1 MIEDSTIEAFNS
13 RLTVDLNNYKK
24 FTPAQRDRVKKYGS
38 DAEALLKN
46 RELALFVHHFKFDLA
61 DSLITISGHTP
72 DDNSR
77 RVAVANQ
84 LAGMDAFIACL
95 KRAVMIKNR
104 VIEWEQTPDTTKRHP
119 MDAG

>member
-1 MIEDSTIEAFNS
+1 MIQDTTIEAFNT
-13 RLTVDLNNYKK
+13 RFTVDLNNYKK
-24 FTPAQRDRVKKYGS
+24 FTPAQRDQAKKYGS

-61 DSLITISGHTP
+61 DGLIMIQGHSP

-84 LAGMDAFIACL
+84 LTAMDAFIATL
-95 KRAVMIKNR
+95 KRAVMMRNR
-104 VIEWEQTPDTTKRHP
+104 IVEWESDPKR
-119 MDAG
+119 DQ

>member
-1 MIEDSTIEAFNS
+1 MIEDTTIEAFNT
-13 RLTVDLNNYKK
+13 RMTVDLNNYKK
-24 FTPAQRDRVKKYGS
+24 FTPAQRDQAKKYGS

-61 DSLITISGHTP
+61 DGLIMIQGHSP

-84 LAGMDAFIACL
+84 LTAMDAFIATL

-104 VIEWEQTPDTTKRHP
+104 ILEWETTQNQ
-119 MDAG
+119 

>member
-1 MIEDSTIEAFNS
+1 MIQDTTIEAFNT
-13 RLTVDLNNYKK
+13 RFTVDLNNYKK
-24 FTPAQRDRVKKYGS
+24 FTPAQRDQAKKYGS

-61 DSLITISGHTP
+61 DGLIMIQGHSP

-84 LAGMDAFIACL
+84 LTAMDAFIATL
-95 KRAVMIKNR
+95 KRAVMMRNR
-104 VIEWEQTPDTTKRHP
+104 IIEWESDPKR
-119 MDAG
+119 DQ

>member
-1 MIEDSTIEAFNS
+1 MIDDSTVEAFNA

-24 FTPAQRDRVKKYGS
+24 FTPAQRDQVKRYGS

-61 DSLITISGHTP
+61 DSLITITAHTQ
-72 DDNSR
+72 DDNAR

-84 LAGMDAFIACL
+84 LAGMDAFIASL
-95 KRAVMIKNR
+95 QRAVVMKNR
-104 VIEWEQTPDTTKRHP
+104 VIEWERSQMSAPTQ
-119 MDAG
+119 

>member
-1 MIEDSTIEAFNS
+1 MIEDTTIQAFNT
-13 RLTVDLNNYKK
+13 RFTVDLNNYKK
-24 FTPAQRDRVKKYGS
+24 FTPAQRDQAKKYGS

-61 DSLITISGHTP
+61 DGLILIQGHSP

-84 LAGMDAFIACL
+84 LTAMDAFIATL
-95 KRAVMIKNR
+95 KRAVMIRNR
-104 VIEWEQTPDTTKRHP
+104 IIEWESDPKHNQ
-119 MDAG
+119 

>member
-1 MIEDSTIEAFNS
+1 MIEDTTIEAFNT
-13 RLTVDLNNYKK
+13 RFTVDLNNYKK
-24 FTPAQRDRVKKYGS
+24 FTPAQRDQAKKYGS

-61 DSLITISGHTP
+61 DGLIMIQGHSP

-84 LAGMDAFIACL
+84 LTAMDAFIATL
-95 KRAVMIKNR
+95 KRAVMMRNR
-104 VIEWEQTPDTTKRHP
+104 IIEWESDPKR
-119 MDAG
+119 DQ

>member
-1 MIEDSTIEAFNS
+1 MIDDDVVAAFNT
-13 RLTVDLNNYKK
+13 RMTVDLNNYKK
-24 FTPAQRDRVKKYGS
+24 FTPAQRDQAKKNGS

-61 DSLITISGHTP
+61 DSLIVIPGHSP

-84 LAGMDAFIACL
+84 LTAMDAFIATL
-95 KRAVMIKNR
+95 KRAVMMRNR
-104 VIEWEQTPDTTKRHP
+104 IIEWESTQSQSQ
-119 MDAG
+119 

>member
-1 MIEDSTIEAFNS
+1 MIQDDVVEAFNT
-13 RLTVDLNNYKK
+13 RMTVDLNNYKK
-24 FTPAQRDRVKKYGS
+24 FTPAQRDQAKKYGS

-61 DSLITISGHTP
+61 DGLITIPGHSA
-72 DDNSR
+72 DDNAR

-84 LAGMDAFIACL
+84 LSGMDAFIASL

-104 VIEWEQTPDTTKRHP
+104 ILEWETTQNQ
-119 MDAG
+119 

>member
-1 MIEDSTIEAFNS
+1 MIEDTTIEAFNT
-13 RLTVDLNNYKK
+13 RFTVDLNNYKK
-24 FTPAQRDRVKKYGS
+24 FTPAQRDQAKKYGS

-61 DSLITISGHTP
+61 DGLIMIQGHSS

-84 LAGMDAFIACL
+84 LTAMDAFIATL
-95 KRAVMIKNR
+95 KRAVMMRNR
-104 VIEWEQTPDTTKRHP
+104 IVEWESDPKR
-119 MDAG
+119 DQ

>member
-1 MIEDSTIEAFNS
+1 MIQDTTIEAFNT
-13 RLTVDLNNYKK
+13 RFTVDLNNYKK
-24 FTPAQRDRVKKYGS
+24 FTPAQRDQAKKYGS

-61 DSLITISGHTP
+61 DGLIMIQGHSA

-84 LAGMDAFIACL
+84 LTAMDAFIATL
-95 KRAVMIKNR
+95 KRAVMMRNR
-104 VIEWEQTPDTTKRHP
+104 IVEWESDPKR
-119 MDAG
+119 DQ